1 MISKFVTLT
10 DYCVLEYMMTPL
22 GDATPDIVNSQ
33 YYYVDNKHIDGYQI
47 YNTDAYTSITKNA
60 RGLSV
65 VAIGGSRLVRVDL
78 TDLPIYTQYD
88 PNITE
93 TQVAASLSSFTVM
106 DTMRFHFAS
115 GFNFTEVENIILGAR
130 QKLNDLKQLQLA
142 NVLVDAVTAQEL
154 LTFNPKPLYLANTI
168 YDRYIDIKVPTL
180 AYLNEDFN
188 QFGASSF
195 EYAITN
201 GTGFIKEAPLT
212 VSLIEATYE
221 DYYPENGEKYELYR
235 VVNYFEGSVPQ
246 INEFDSLGA
255 VIQEA
260 EDGDYIE
267 FFATWNGTFAED
279 LISTLNAKGPDNDW
293 IFVHQLQVYE
303 QIGTA
308 LVPSG
313 NFTVYQ
319 EDNFDTALN
328 YRPILKEAGFAV
340 SMSIDYTLRL
350 LNKKTGDQVIRTGSM
365 SLFNPNK
372 YGKNLLKI
380 DLADKPQSLKVYNK
394 IVQKN
399 LEISNLFTGPKAPKQ
414 QAPPSVSTQSVS
426 IKEVKVGVPVFYK
439 QANIRISQKNAL
451 LKYGDGTSEVIYGQG
466 ELILPIDPTDNFF
479 KISVYEKN
487 PTDPKT
493 QSPANLNN
501 NSTFTLTFG
510 SDSKFV
516 YNGLTDPAYVDPSKG
531 QLAFRIPK
539 DQAKKILESTDTT
552 LFISLVGEDG
562 TETLLYT
569 GRWLPSSQYST
580 ILKANEAAQNALL
593 NDPQTL
599 ISELREKISKLET
612 DNSTLRNQL
621 LTTPRIG
628 RRDRLQLETIKSINP
643 VASQMN
649 PNSDFVI
656 VNSSTDSLTNTAIT
670 LVEDVVPTTT
680 RKSQRVKFIN
690 PKSGGQI
697 EPL

>member
-22 GDATPDIVNSQ
+22 GEASPEIINSQ
-33 YYYVDNKHIDGYQI
+33 YYAVTNKNIDGYQI
-47 YNTDAYTSITKNA
+47 YNGDAYESITKNS

-65 VAIGGSRLVRVDL
+65 VAVGGSRLVRVDL
-78 TDLPIYTQYD
+78 TDVPIYTQYD

-93 TQVAASLSSFTVM
+93 TPVAANLSSFTIM

-130 QKLNDLKQLQLA
+130 QKLNDLSQLQLA
-142 NVLVDAVTAQEL
+142 NVLIDSETAQAL

-168 YDRYIDIKVPTL
+168 YDKYVDIKIPTL
-180 AYLNEDFN
+180 AFLNQDFE
-188 QFGASSF
+188 QFGSSSF
-195 EYAITN
+195 EYAITD
-201 GTGFIKEAPLT
+201 GKGFIKEAPLT

-221 DYYPENGEKYELYR
+221 DFFADNGQTYELYR
-235 VVNYFEGSVPQ
+235 VANYFEGSVPQ

-260 EDGDYIE
+260 TDGDYIE

-293 IFVHQLQVYE
+293 IFIHQLQVYE

-319 EDNFDTALN
+319 EDNFDTALS

-372 YGKNLLKI
+372 YGKRLTKLE
-380 DLADKPQSLKVYNK
+380 LAEAPQSMKVYNK

-399 LEISNLFTGPKAPKQ
+399 LEISNLFTGGKTKQ
-414 QAPPSVSTQSVS
+414 TNTPTPVVTVQE
-426 IKEVKVGVPVFYK
+426 KEVKVGVPVFYK
-439 QANIRISQKNAL
+439 QANIQISQKNAL
-451 LKYGDGTSEVIYGQG
+451 LKYGDGSSEVIFGQG
-466 ELILPIDPTDNFF
+466 EMILPIDPTDNFV
-479 KISVYEKN
+479 KITVYEKN
-487 PTDPKT
+487 PKNPKVP
-493 QSPANLNN
+493 SPANLNN

-510 SDSKFV
+510 SDSKFIF
-516 YNGLTDPAYVDPSKG
+516 NGLTDPAYVDPSKG

-539 DQAKKILESTDTT
+539 DQAKKILSSTDTT
-552 LFISLVGEDG
+552 MFISLIGEDG

-569 GRWLPSSQYST
+569 GTWLPSSQYST
-580 ILKANEAAQNALL
+580 VLKATEAAQNALL
-593 NDPQTL
+593 NDPQTI
-599 ISELREKISKLET
+599 ISELREKITQLESS
-612 DNSTLRNQL
+612 NATLSRQL
-621 LTTPRIG
+621 QTFKIG
-628 RRDRLQLETIKSINP
+628 RPTRLPVETIKTINP
-643 VASQMN
+643 VLAQMN
-649 PNSDFVI
+649 PYSEAI
-656 VNSSTDSLTNTAIT
+656 LVNNGTDSLTNTTTI
-670 LVEDVVPTTT
+670 LPIDVVETTT
-680 RKSQRVKFIN
+680 RKSQRAVGFN
-690 PKSGGQI
+690 PNRGG
-697 EPL
+697 PRNGF

>member
-1 MISKFVTLT
+1 MISRFVTLS

-22 GDATPDIVNSQ
+22 GDPAPTIVNSQ
-33 YYYVDNKHIDGYQI
+33 YYFVDNKNIDGYQI
-47 YNTDAYTSITKNA
+47 YNTDAYESITKNS

-88 PNITE
+88 PSITE
-93 TQVAASLSSFTVM
+93 TAVNANLSSYTVM

-130 QKLNDLKQLQLA
+130 QKLNDLKQIQLA
-142 NVLVDAVTAQEL
+142 NVLIDSVTAQAL
-154 LTFNPKPLYLANTI
+154 LTFNPKPLYLSNTI
-168 YDRYIDIKVPTL
+168 YDRYVDIKVPTL
-180 AYLNEDFN
+180 SYLNEDFA
-188 QFGASSF
+188 QFGSASL
-195 EYAITN
+195 EYALTN
-201 GTGFIKEAPLT
+201 GTGFIKEAPIT

-221 DYYPENGEKYELYR
+221 DYYPDNGEKYELYR
-235 VVNYFEGSVPQ
+235 VANYFEGSVPQ

-260 EDGDYIE
+260 ADGDYIE

-279 LISTLNAKGPDNDW
+279 LISTQNAKGPDNDW
-293 IFVHQLQVYE
+293 IFIHQLQVYE

-319 EDNFDTALN
+319 EDNFDTALS

-350 LNKKTGDQVIRTGSM
+350 LNKKTGDQIIRTGSM
-365 SLFNPNK
+365 SIFNPNK
-372 YGKNLLKI
+372 YGKYLTKLE
-380 DLADKPQSLKVYNK
+380 LADKPQSMKVYNK

-399 LEISNLFTGPKAPKQ
+399 LEISNLFTGGKKP
-414 QAPPSVSTQSVS
+414 QASNIQTTATV
-426 IKEVKVGVPVFYK
+426 IEKEVKVGVPVFYK
-439 QANIRISQKNAL
+439 QANIQISQKNAL
-451 LKYGDGTSEVIYGQG
+451 LKYGDGSMEVIFGQG
-466 ELILPIDPTDNFF
+466 DLILPIDPTDNFF
-479 KISVYEKN
+479 KIKVYEKN
-487 PTDPKT
+487 PANPKT

-531 QLAFRIPK
+531 ELAFRIPK
-539 DQAKKILESTDTT
+539 DQAKKILGTTDTT
-552 LFISLVGEDG
+552 LFISLIGEDG

-569 GRWLPSSQYST
+569 GKWLPSSQYST
-580 ILKANEAAQNALL
+580 VLKANEAAQNALL
-593 NDPQTL
+593 NDPQTV
-599 ISELREKISKLET
+599 ISELREKISKLES
-612 DNSTLRNQL
+612 DNATLRK
-621 LTTPRIG
+621 R
-628 RRDRLQLETIKSINP
+628 LETNKVGGIKAIQRENVKTINP
-643 VASQMN
+643 ILGQANPYAEAVAVN
-649 PNSDFVI
+649 PN
-656 VNSSTDSLTNTAIT
+656 TQTTNTTTI
-670 LVEDVVPTTT
+670 VDDEPVPTTT
-680 RKSQRVKFIN
+680 RKSQGWKNRN
-690 PKSGGQI
+690 PNAGGQVGAS
-697 EPL
+697 